1 MLEVKKNKQIE
12 FLKLRSEGKT
22 YKEIANQ
29 LNVHPNT
36 ITNWS
41 KELKEEIQ
49 NQDKEEY
56 EELYC
61 MYHMDRKARI
71 QSYGELLKKIDTE
84 IDKREMSE
92 ISLDR
97 LLDYKLKYMNRL
109 NALYL
114 PYESDKEIK
123 DISINDI
130 IKDLYNL
137 NIKISDGT
145 ISMEQATKEK
155 EILMSLLD
163 YFVKEQNNSWEL

>member
-130 IKDLYNL
+130 IKDLYSL
-137 NIKISDGT
+137 KIKVSDGT

-155 EILMSLLD
+155 EILMSLLECIKFEKQD
-163 YFVKEQNNSWEL
+163 EW

>member
-1 MLEVKKNKQIE
+1 MKKNKQIE

-71 QSYGELLKKIDTE
+71 QQYGEVLKMIDTE
-84 IDKREMSE
+84 IDKRDLSE

-109 NALYL
+109 NALYK
-114 PYESDKEIK
+114 PYESDKDIK

-155 EILMSLLD
+155 EILMSLLECIKFEKQD
-163 YFVKEQNNSWEL
+163 EW

>member
-56 EELYC
+56 EKLYC

-71 QSYGELLKKIDTE
+71 QQYGEVVKKIDTE
-84 IDKREMSE
+84 IDKRDLSE

-97 LLDYKLKYMNRL
+97 LLDFKLKYMNRL

-114 PYESDKEIK
+114 PSKQRKEKHDINIEDIK
-123 DISINDI
+123 NSLCEL
-130 IKDLYNL
+130 KYRL
-137 NIKISDGT
+137 SDGS
-145 ISMEQATKEK
+145 ISLEQAKKEK
-155 EILMSLLD
+155 EILMSLLECIK
-163 YFVKEQNNSWEL
+163 VQNDEW

>member
-1 MLEVKKNKQIE
+1 MKKNKQIE

-130 IKDLYNL
+130 IKDLYSL
-137 NIKISDGT
+137 KIKVSDGT

-155 EILMSLLD
+155 EILMSLLECIKFEKQD
-163 YFVKEQNNSWEL
+163 EW